1 MRTSSKVYSVG
12 RCRKLVERCKN
23 LTSLKITNTSEYKG
37 PLNIMSVVIR
47 AKKTLKSLELDSS
60 IREWTQGALAELDQM
75 KELRN
80 LAMTFDINY
89 PFEENIYELGNLA
102 KLEHL
107 EVLCFGIENKVSHHF
122 SSLSRKLWENMFKHL
137 KKLKVL
143 EIQIANESMVASIVQ
158 GNPDLQK
165 IRILFW

>member
-1 MRTSSKVYSVG
+1 
-12 RCRKLVERCKN
+12 
-23 LTSLKITNTSEYKG
+23 
-37 PLNIMSVVIR
+37 MSVVIR

-137 KKLKVL
+137 KKLKAL
-143 EIQIANESMVASIVQ
+143 EIQIANESMVASIVGQ
-158 GNPDLQK
+158 NPDLK
-165 IRILFW
+165 VIRILHWQNFNYVISFRKILELQNDYPEIDIGRSMSLIKYM